1 MHSERA
7 LVIVESPTKARTITR
22 FLPKSFKVVASVG
35 HIRDLPQSAAD
46 VPAKYKKEA
55 WARLGINVEDNFK
68 PLWITPKGKASVIR
82 EIKALM
88 KESDVLYLATDE
100 DREGESISWHLLDVL
115 KPKIPVKRMVF
126 TRSPKKPSPQP
137 WTTPGKSTPTWLAP
151 RKPVGS

>member
-55 WARLGINVEDNFK
+55 WARLGINVEDNFQA
-68 PLWITPKGKASVIR
+68 PL
-82 EIKALM
+82 
-88 KESDVLYLATDE
+88 D
-100 DREGESISWHLLDVL
+100 H
-115 KPKIPVKRMVF
+115 
-126 TRSPKKPSPQP
+126 PQ
-137 WTTPGKSTPTWLAP
+137 G
-151 RKPVGS
+151 